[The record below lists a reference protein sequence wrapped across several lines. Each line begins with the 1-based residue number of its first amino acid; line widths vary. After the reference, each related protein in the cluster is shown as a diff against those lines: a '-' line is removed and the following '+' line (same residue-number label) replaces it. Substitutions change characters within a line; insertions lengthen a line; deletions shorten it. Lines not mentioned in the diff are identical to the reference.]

1 MIGRIRAASNA
12 TLCRHPDCHAEQIF
26 AGWWTYALWLR
37 ESELL
42 LAALRYGRSRQASS
56 LSGSL
61 SRGPMQHSL
70 ITFQFRNENVDPFKL
85 MGSVTALAKP
95 RKCAPTQSI
104 FIGLTTCAEI
114 RPRVVTH
121 VTAAVA

>member
-1 MIGRIRAASNA
+1 MRRSADIRIVMR
-12 TLCRHPDCHAEQIF
+12 
-26 AGWWTYALWLR
+26 TYALWLR